1 MQLREKSYMI
11 QKLVPRGGQVIG
23 ITGNICSGKSFALK
37 YLNKRGFKT
46 ISMDSLVHKAMRED
60 NHIIQKI
67 SEVFPQ
73 ALKDR
78 NICRISLG
86 NIVFNNRLMIKK
98 LESIIHPYTRNK
110 IKYLSEMTRYR
121 KSRSI
126 VIESP
131 LLFEKKRE
139 KYFDFIICL
148 FSSQEIMLKRALSRK
163 NMNKEKF
170 CAILNN
176 QMTLEKKIHKADYLI
191 CNHNRFHVFQSLNK
205 IIINDRFKRNCS
217 RY

>member
-1 MQLREKSYMI
+1 MI
-11 QKLVPRGGQVIG
+11 QKLVPRRGQVIG

-60 NHIIQKI
+60 HHIIQKI
-67 SEVFPQ
+67 SEFFPS
-73 ALKDR
+73 ALK
-78 NICRISLG
+78 NGSICRASLG
-86 NIVFNNRLMIKK
+86 NIVFNNQLMIEK
-98 LESIIHPYTRNK
+98 LEDIIHPYTRDK
-110 IKYLSEMTRYR
+110 IKCLSEMARHH

-148 FSSQEIMLKRALSRK
+148 FSSQKIMLKRALSRK
-163 NMNKEKF
+163 NMNKERF
-170 CAILNN
+170 YAILNN
-176 QMTLEKKIHKADYLI
+176 QMELKKKVHKADYLI